1 MPYQLVAASGVVD
14 VLDGTATRPL
24 WVYVATQNAGS
35 GCDIKWI
42 DPSGPTEM
50 KRVQL
55 SANASGAPYQN
66 SGGPW
71 PFFVPA
77 GVGLSLTNRSA
88 GAAVFIQWEVMAGP
102 GGPRLPPG
110 QN

>member
-1 MPYQLVAASGVVD
+1 MPFQLVAGSGVVD
-14 VLDGTATRPL
+14 VLDGTSPRPL

-50 KRVQL
+50 KRTQL
-55 SANASGAPYQN
+55 SANASGDPWGN
-66 SGGPW
+66 GGGPW

-77 GVGLSLTNRSA
+77 GVALSLTNRNA
-88 GAAVFIQWEVMAGP
+88 GTAVYIQWEVMAGP
-102 GGPRLPPG
+102 GGPALGPS
-110 QN
+110 